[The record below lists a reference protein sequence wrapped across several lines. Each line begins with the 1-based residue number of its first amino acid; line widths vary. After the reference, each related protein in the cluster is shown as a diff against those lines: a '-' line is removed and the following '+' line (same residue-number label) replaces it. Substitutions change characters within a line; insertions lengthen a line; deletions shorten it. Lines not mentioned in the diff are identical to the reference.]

1 MTEDNSASC
10 RGVSRLGRLH
20 RGVLEGEQS
29 KQAKSST
36 VQVQTS
42 LDPPVLKQ
50 SATQSPGSEHRHFF
64 SFLFSNFNFV
74 KKKSWGH
81 LGGSVGQASDS
92 WFGLRSR
99 MSSRVVRLSP
109 SWALRSARSLLEDS
123 LPLPQPHTHGQ
134 ALSLPN
140 K

>member
-1 MTEDNSASC
+1 MSTGLGLLSHIYKRGSERNRKVCVGQWGLSLVEFIAGRSRSEPVHDRRHFSLLQ
-10 RGVSRLGRLH
+10 GVSRLGRLH

-29 KQAKSST
+29 KRAKSST

-50 SATQSPGSEHRHFF
+50 SATQSPGSERRHFF

-81 LGGSVGQASDS
+81 LGGSVLTKPCFQLH
-92 WFGLRSR
+92 F
-99 MSSRVVRLSP
+99 
-109 SWALRSARSLLEDS
+109 
-123 LPLPQPHTHGQ
+123 
-134 ALSLPN
+134 
-140 K
+140 